1 MRQGYL
7 VVSHQLYIVQQ
18 HSGSI
23 FYQKSQNVSNRLIF
37 PSRRPL
43 FLQKQQVPD
52 RTSLRKFKVSH
63 FLSICARGVP
73 QHCRRTTLNTTFRP
87 LIFSRTLQNLAPATG
102 GTRVFRKKS
111 RIQSARSRFT
121 RHMDPKNG
129 EKQGVKGQKQ
139 KEN

>member
-1 MRQGYL
+1 CLTSTLYSSTECGFYFL
-7 VVSHQLYIVQQ
+7 PEVSECLKSSHFLEPQA
-18 HSGSI
+18 SI
-23 FYQKSQNVSNRLIF
+23 SLKAECLH
-37 PSRRPL
+37 
-43 FLQKQQVPD
+43 
-52 RTSLRKFKVSH
+52 RTSLRIFKSVS
-63 FLSICARGVP
+63 FLTVHPREVH
-73 QHCRRTTLNTTFRP
+73 QHCRRTTLTTTFRP

-139 KEN
+139 KET